1 MSINAT
7 EATGASAV
15 TGLYVPGGASAAG
28 AEATS
33 GDKQMFLE
41 LLVAQLRYQD
51 PLKPTDSA
59 QFLAQTAQFNAL
71 EKMQDVADQTASLLA
86 AQVSFGAAGLVG
98 KDVTYLDADG
108 VEQTGQVAGVRFGPE
123 GPVLDVGGSQVALS
137 AVQTVGG
144 TVAGTATG
152 TSSTGSATPSTD
164 DAAGAAGPSTS
175 ASA

>member
-7 EATGASAV
+7 EAAGAAS
-15 TGLYVPGGASAAG
+15 GLYVPAGGASATAG
-28 AEATS
+28 AE

-71 EKMQDVADQTASLLA
+71 EKMQEVADQTSALLS

-98 KDVTYLDADG
+98 KDVTYLDAAG
-108 VEQTGQVAGVRFGPE
+108 VEQTGQVSGVRFGPE
-123 GPVLDVGGSQVALS
+123 GPTLDVGGTSVSLA
-137 AVQTVGG
+137 AVQTIVSAVGAGG
-144 TVAGTATG
+144 TAPATDLL
-152 TSSTGSATPSTD
+152 SSSSTPSTD
-164 DAAGAAGPSTS
+164 DAAGAAGSSTS